1 MNYWNQFVDSW
12 EYWVEMVSIFI
23 ELHQFLIYR
32 VRVNMITFVFLLVHF
47 FSVTFSKAKT
57 YNYLWINEVWRM
69 LLLSSK
75 NYCHTSPTMLYL
87 CHVCHGLVCLHLH
100 SSFSF
105 NYVIMLLRHC
115 FLSRLWSAF
124 CHFFIYLFSDFK

>member
-23 ELHQFLIYR
+23 VLHQFLIYR
-32 VRVNMITFVFLLVHF
+32 AIFTLENMITFVFLLVHF

-57 YNYLWINEVWRM
+57 YNYLWINDAWWM

-75 NYCHTSPTMLYL
+75 NYCHALYL
-87 CHVCHGLVCLHLH
+87 CHVYHGLVCLHFH

-105 NYVIMLLRHC
+105 DYVIILLRHC

-124 CHFFIYLFSDFK
+124 CHFFLYLFSDFK